1 MDADFAL
8 ALSLQF
14 DDENEEPEILSTVN
28 SPPFSDM
35 GLATKNYINRTLSS
49 ASSAAR
55 RPLSVV
61 DESWELI
68 DPIPNIRDLFLQFN
82 DAYFDGKLA
91 GVEVKWSPK
100 MTLWVGLSLSL
111 QINLYDSCYAFITL
125 IFYKNYSFDLL
136 VDLSFSYVWS
146 VMFYSP
152 WQFCLHIVG

>member
-14 DDENEEPEILSTVN
+14 DDESEGPEILSNLN
-28 SPPFSDM
+28 SPPRLDV
-35 GLATKNYINRTLSS
+35 GLATKNYFNGTLNST
-49 ASSAAR
+49 SSAAR

-100 MTLWVGLSLSL
+100 MTL
-111 QINLYDSCYAFITL
+111 
-125 IFYKNYSFDLL
+125 
-136 VDLSFSYVWS
+136 
-146 VMFYSP
+146 
-152 WQFCLHIVG
+152 